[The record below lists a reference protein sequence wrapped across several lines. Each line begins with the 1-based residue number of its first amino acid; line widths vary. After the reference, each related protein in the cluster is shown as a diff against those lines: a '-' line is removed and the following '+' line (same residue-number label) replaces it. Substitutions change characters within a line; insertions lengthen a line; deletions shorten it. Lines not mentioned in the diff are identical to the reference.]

1 MDTLWSYVAPATTTA
16 TSPVAA
22 PPPAAPPPPPSSGD
36 PLFDRAVIVTGCASG
51 IGRAVA
57 LLLAEKGARLAL
69 TDKDADEGRRL
80 CGEIKERYP
89 NVDLAY
95 ATLDVTDEEA
105 VGRLVR
111 SFKKSFK
118 RLDGLVNCAGV
129 NLLSPGVHQVKV
141 DLWSQ
146 TMDVNARGTFA
157 FCKHFAAMVI
167 ADEEVADPPKGGYA
181 VVNIGSNA
189 SVMGLPNSSAYCA
202 SKHAVLGMSRAM
214 AKEYAQRDIRVNVV
228 APGPID
234 TPLLHNLFDAS
245 NMSLDDA
252 LEQVPMHR
260 VGQPEEVAKAVAF
273 LLSSDSSYITG
284 ACLPVDGGWTA

>member
-16 TSPVAA
+16 NPPAAA
-22 PPPAAPPPPPSSGD
+22 PTPAAPPPSSSE

-80 CGEIKERYP
+80 CSEIKETYP

-129 NLLSPGVHQVKV
+129 NLPSPEVHQVKV

-181 VVNIGSNA
+181 VV
-189 SVMGLPNSSAYCA
+189 
-202 SKHAVLGMSRAM
+202 
-214 AKEYAQRDIRVNVV
+214 
-228 APGPID
+228 
-234 TPLLHNLFDAS
+234 
-245 NMSLDDA
+245 
-252 LEQVPMHR
+252 
-260 VGQPEEVAKAVAF
+260 
-273 LLSSDSSYITG
+273 
-284 ACLPVDGGWTA
+284 